1 MSTAIFRPHSA
12 LGLFVLLAACGSS
25 LPPEAPPGAPIDPP
39 RTKDDLLESMM
50 GGDAS
55 SGPAAA
61 EDPKA
66 RAEREALEKD
76 FAALDAKIAK
86 EKARIEPLRKDLAAL
101 EAKDFNNF
109 KDALAAALKSP
120 HRAPGN
126 AERDKFRH
134 PAETLGFFNLRPD
147 MAVLELDAGAGW
159 YTELLAPV
167 LFKKGKL
174 TVSGPDPS
182 GPSTERATL
191 YGKTLRAML
200 DAAPEIGSKVEYVN
214 RAGDG
219 SFTIGKENA
228 YDAILAL
235 RTLHNWQRK
244 GSMDKNLAECFKA
257 LKPGGV
263 LGVEAHRA
271 KDGADPKVTAEKGYL
286 PEKFVIERAQAAGFK
301 LDGKSEVNAN
311 PKDTADHPEGVW
323 SLAPT
328 FRKVPDADKPKLEA
342 IGESDRMTLRFVKP
356 KK

>member
-12 LGLFVLLAACGSS
+12 LGLLVLLAACGSS

-39 RTKDDLLESMM
+39 RAKDDLLESMM
-50 GGDAS
+50 GGD
-55 SGPAAA
+55 SGAAA
-61 EDPKA
+61 TPEDAKA
-66 RAEREALEKD
+66 KEDREALEKD
-76 FAALDAKIAK
+76 FAALEAKSAK

-101 EAKDFNNF
+101 EAKDFGSF
-109 KDALAAALKSP
+109 KEALAAALKSP

-147 MAVLELDAGAGW
+147 MAVLELDAGTGW

-174 TVSGPDPS
+174 TVSVPDPS
-182 GPSTERATL
+182 GPTTERATF
-191 YGKTLRAML
+191 YGKSLKALL
-200 DAAPEIGSKVEYVN
+200 DVAPEIGSKVEYVN
-214 RAGDG
+214 RAPDG

-228 YDAILAL
+228 YDAILAF
-235 RTLHNWQRK
+235 RTLHNWQRR
-244 GSMDKNLAECFKA
+244 GSMDKNLAECFKG
-257 LKPGGV
+257 LKPGGI

-271 KDGADPKVTAEKGYL
+271 KDGADPKASAEKGYL
-286 PEKFVIERAQAAGFK
+286 PQKYVIERAEAAGFK

-323 SLAPT
+323 SLGPT
-328 FRKVPDADKPKLEA
+328 FRKVSDADKPKLEA